1 MVDVVDSVAVRV
13 CMFLRAMNEKNE
25 NSLRIMN
32 LTMNVKQSDVTRT
45 SGPEDQRS
53 GDKIGVGVRCRAS
66 LVRTAA
72 SSRYS
77 TLEHSY
83 RTTSTRRTARQR
95 RLYAAVSIRCR
106 RGLDR

>member
-1 MVDVVDSVAVRV
+1 MVDSVAVRV
-13 CMFLRAMNEKNE
+13 CMFLRAMNEKKNE

-72 SSRYS
+72 SSR
-77 TLEHSY
+77 
-83 RTTSTRRTARQR
+83 
-95 RLYAAVSIRCR
+95 
-106 RGLDR
+106 